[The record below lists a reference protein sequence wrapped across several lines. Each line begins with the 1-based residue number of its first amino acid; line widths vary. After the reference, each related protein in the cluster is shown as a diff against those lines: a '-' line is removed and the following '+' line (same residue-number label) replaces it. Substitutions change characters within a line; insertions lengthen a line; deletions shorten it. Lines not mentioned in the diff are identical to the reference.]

1 MLRHVVDFRSALLS
15 RGVRLRR
22 IGATVAALGAA
33 VLSGGAIQ
41 LGDRVPGRGFDLDYR
56 LRLAGFPIGN
66 AALKGGVGG
75 GQYRVDLDAK
85 LTGLVGWVTGISGTG
100 LSQGAASGRRVVP
113 SVYSVDIPSGD
124 HPVAV
129 RVGLIGGNVVNAS
142 LTPPLQERPDRIPV
156 LDAHKKGVV
165 DPIGA
170 LLMLHPGP
178 GPVLDP
184 GACNR
189 TLPVFDGSGRFDVK
203 LSYSATKPIKLPGYD
218 GPAIVC
224 SARYVPIAGHRE
236 RPSVV
241 YMRENRDM
249 EAWLVPVAGTRAL
262 VPVRIAV
269 ATKIGRLVI
278 EARRFGAPL
287 PGTPEAEPE
296 FEPEPASGP
305 DPGRNP

>member
-1 MLRHVVDFRSALLS
+1 MVRPAVDISSAA
-15 RGVRLRR
+15 RPPAVRIRR
-22 IGATVAALGAA
+22 LFAVAAVLGAA
-33 VLSGGAIQ
+33 VVSGGAIQ
-41 LGDRVPGRGFDLDYR
+41 LGDRVPGRPFDVDYR

-75 GQYRVDLDAK
+75 GQYRVDLDAR
-85 LTGLVGWVTGISGTG
+85 LTGLAGWVTGISGSG
-100 LSQGAASGRRVVP
+100 QSQGAAAGRRVVP
-113 SVYSVDIPSGD
+113 SVYSVDIPASD

-142 LTPPLQERPDRIPV
+142 LTPPLQERPDRVPV
-156 LDAHKKGVV
+156 QEAHKKGVV

-224 SARYVPIAGHRE
+224 AARYVPIAGHRE

-241 YMRENRDM
+241 FMRENRDM

-278 EARRFGAPL
+278 EARRFGAPAA
-287 PGTPEAEPE
+287 GAPEIEPE
-296 FEPEPASGP
+296 FETETAAGP
-305 DPGRNP
+305 DPARNR